1 MNIDHS
7 DQDMDLSS
15 IPGEFRENCRFL
27 SELINCKDKNDS
39 ATERLGNLVE
49 KRLFKARGKLNRRQ
63 TKILNDFLTGLAEDD
78 PELLS
83 PPVPVELEASLRV
96 RKRSSWLP
104 WEAEAIQKIERW
116 RADVACIAGLLN
128 QAVSLKDRSRRSHAV
143 TKRSD

>member
-1 MNIDHS
+1 MNIDHG

-27 SELINCKDKNDS
+27 SELINCKDKNDF

-49 KRLFKARGKLNRRQ
+49 RRLFHVRGKLNRRQ
-63 TKILNDFLTGLAEDD
+63 TKILNDFLTGPADD
-78 PELLS
+78 APELLS

-96 RKRSSWLP
+96 RKRSTWLP

-128 QAVSLKDRSRRSHAV
+128 GTVALNDRSKRSRVV
-143 TKRSD
+143 TKRLG